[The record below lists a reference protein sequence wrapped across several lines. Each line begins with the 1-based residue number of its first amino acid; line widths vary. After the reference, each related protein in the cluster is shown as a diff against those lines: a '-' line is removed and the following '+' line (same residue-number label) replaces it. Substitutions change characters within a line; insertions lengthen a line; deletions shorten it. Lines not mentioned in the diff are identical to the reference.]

1 MLNAAKIWLIVGAG
15 LVLLGLIIFAIVMSV
30 HQWDFSLL
38 STVKY
43 VTNTYSFS
51 ESITDIAIETTTA
64 DILFA
69 TSGDNS
75 CKVVCHEQEK
85 RLHTVTLQDGIL
97 RISEA
102 DERKWYDHVSIS
114 FDSPK
119 LTVYLPQ
126 SIFGMLTL
134 RAGTGDVT
142 LPAELNFESMDICIT
157 TGDVDS
163 SASVSGIAAIKTTTG
178 DIRVE
183 NCNASALELS
193 VSTGQVTVSKVS
205 CHRDMS
211 IGVTTGDTSVTDVT
225 CLNLS
230 SHGSTGDLNL
240 SNVVASESFNLKRS
254 TGDIC
259 FDRCDAGRIT
269 VKTSTGSVTGSLLSD
284 KVFTANTD
292 TGHVNVPPSTNGG
305 QCELTT
311 DTGHITI
318 TIDNSAQR

>member
-1 MLNAAKIWLIVGAG
+1 MLNTAKIWLIVGAG
-15 LVLLGLIIFAIVMSV
+15 LVILGLMIFTIVMSV
-30 HQWDFSLL
+30 NQWDFSRL

-43 VTNTYSFS
+43 VTNTHTFS
-51 ESITDIAIETTTA
+51 ESFTDISIETTTA

-69 TSGDNS
+69 PSGDNS

-114 FDSPK
+114 FDSPQ

-134 RAGTGDVT
+134 HAGTGDVT

-183 NCNASALELS
+183 NCNASALDLS

-225 CLNLS
+225 CMNLA
-230 SHGSTGDLNL
+230 SHGTTGDLTL

-254 TGDIC
+254 TGDIR
-259 FDRCDAGRIT
+259 FDKCDAAEIT
-269 VKTSTGSVTGSLLSD
+269 AKTSTGSVTGSLLSD
-284 KVFTANTD
+284 KIFMVQTD
-292 TGHVNVPPSTNGG
+292 TGKIDVPKTTTGG
-305 QCELTT
+305 KCEIAT
-311 DTGHITI
+311 DTGDIKLSI
-318 TIDNSAQR
+318 KP